1 LNAAIR
7 PNMKKYKVTFI
18 DITEAENEEDAYAR
32 LIEYLRG
39 VVRYED
45 VTAFDFEEVKE
56 EEKVS

>member
-1 LNAAIR
+1 
-7 PNMKKYKVTFI
+7 MKKYKVTFI